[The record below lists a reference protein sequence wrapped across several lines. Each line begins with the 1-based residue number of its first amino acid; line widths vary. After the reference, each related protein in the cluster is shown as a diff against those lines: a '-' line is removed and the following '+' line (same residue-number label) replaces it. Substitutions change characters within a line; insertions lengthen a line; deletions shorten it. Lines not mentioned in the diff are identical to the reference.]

1 MSGDYKVLG
10 TSKPD
15 NLHAG
20 VEVPLL
26 TKGVKLA
33 ANQGVLARGSVIG
46 IVTVGGLGKL
56 CDANSVDGSQVADC
70 ILVNDTDTGTG
81 TGVMAV
87 CYQSGIF
94 HRDALTVGL
103 NSTID
108 DHAAELRAG
117 GIYLRDEYPIEP
129 VAAVAPIFN
138 VDLSALTIGDL
149 ELNPAFSPSIE
160 AYLTTTDQVADKI
173 TATAASTDT
182 TVAITVNGVDH
193 TNATNATWGEAGSVN
208 VVVITVTH
216 DDDETKSKVYIV
228 LVERES

>member
-1 MSGDYKVLG
+1 
-10 TSKPD
+10 
-15 NLHAG
+15 
-20 VEVPLL
+20 
-26 TKGVKLA
+26 
-33 ANQGVLARGSVIG
+33 
-46 IVTVGGLGKL
+46 
-56 CDANSVDGSQVADC
+56 
-70 ILVNDTDTGTG
+70 
-81 TGVMAV
+81 
-87 CYQSGIF
+87 
-94 HRDALTVGL
+94 
-103 NSTID
+103 
-108 DHAAELRAG
+108 
-117 GIYLRDEYPIEP
+117 LRDEYPIEP